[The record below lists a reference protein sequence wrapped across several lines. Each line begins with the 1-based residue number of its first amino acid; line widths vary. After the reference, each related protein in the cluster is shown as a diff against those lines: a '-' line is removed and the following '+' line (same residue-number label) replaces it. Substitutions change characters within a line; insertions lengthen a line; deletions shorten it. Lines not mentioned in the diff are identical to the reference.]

1 MKRRIL
7 SLSLAASMLL
17 AAAGCSEKKETTES
31 KEMTLA
37 PDKIESQSTSESET
51 APEEKLDY
59 QYGLGTTFHSDE
71 PVTYSMFFSDA
82 NWYAMQPEW
91 QSEGLFKKIEELTNV
106 HLDLIS
112 YDSSDYMKNIT
123 LNISAGESAYII
135 PKIYD
140 ESAFVDGGAIV
151 PISDYV
157 SVENMPNYCDFY
169 NTYNMGPDV
178 RTITKSNGKYYRLPG
193 MLEQCLLN
201 YTFVI
206 RQDIFKAA
214 GVDVAGMEAT
224 WTWED
229 LLEAL
234 KTVKAYMVEQGMCK
248 ETDYIWSDLWCG
260 NQSGQNN
267 GGNLLKV
274 MGITYNVNAGWAIGN
289 GLRYDEVKD
298 EWYFSPTTDEYKE
311 FLTMAARFVNEGILD
326 PGTFTQDDD
335 TATNQF
341 YNGKTVIMSVNQSQY
356 ATYESKCKEILG
368 EGNYELY
375 ATIPPRS
382 KLYNYSTA
390 GDVRLENGVMISQKA
405 LDELGEDGFIKM
417 LRFVDWLFYSP
428 EAYTLY
434 KWGVEGETFKVNAD
448 GSKELLPG
456 YCCGGLGI
464 GAKSEDDIDIRKK
477 WGYAGGNFWY
487 GHSVAEMT
495 DNYIPAVKHFVDAN
509 IANRDVQN
517 PAPPVAPTEDE
528 NEELTL
534 IITPLID
541 EVNTWTLSFVTGQK
555 DVEKDWD
562 EFVKVCEEKR
572 CQELVDRYN
581 EIYKASK

>member
-1 MKRRIL
+1 MKSKIV
-7 SLSLAASMLL
+7 SLSLVASMLL
-17 AAAGCSEKKETTES
+17 ATAGCATKETTVGS
-31 KEMTLA
+31 TTTA
-37 PDKIESQSTSESET
+37 PDKIDTSATET
-51 APEEKLDY
+51 EQPSLGYEF
-59 QYGLGTTFHSDE
+59 GLGKTFHADQ
-71 PVTYSMFFSDA
+71 PTTYSMFFSDA
-82 NWYAMQPEW
+82 NWYSMQPTW
-91 QSEGLFKKIEELTNV
+91 KTEGIFKKIEDITNV

-112 YDSSDYMKNIT
+112 FDSNDYMKNVT

-151 PISDYV
+151 PISDW
-157 SVENMPNYCDFY
+157 VEYMPNYCEFY
-169 NTYNMGPDV
+169 NTYDMAPDI

-214 GVDVAGMEAT
+214 GVDVASMEAT

-234 KTVKAYMVEQGMCK
+234 KKVKAYMVAQGMCSEK
-248 ETDYIWSDLWCG
+248 DYIWSDLWCG
-260 NQSGQNN
+260 SESGQSN

-274 MGITYNVNAGWAIGN
+274 MGITYDVNAGWAISDGI
-289 GLRYDEVKD
+289 RYDQAKD
-298 EWYFSPTTDEYKE
+298 EWYFSPTTDNYKE
-311 FLTMAARFVNEGILD
+311 FLAMAARFVNEGILD
-326 PGTFTQDDD
+326 PGTFNQDDD

-356 ATYESKCKEILG
+356 ANYVKKCEEVLG
-368 EGNYELY
+368 AGNFELY

-405 LDELGEDGFIKM
+405 LDELGKDGFIEM

-428 EAYTLY
+428 EAYILY
-434 KWGVEGETFKVNAD
+434 KWGVEGETFKYAED
-448 GSKELLPG
+448 GSKVLLDG
-456 YCCGGLGI
+456 YCCSGLGI
-464 GAKSEDDIDIRKK
+464 NGKEGDIDIRKQ

-487 GHSVAEMT
+487 GHTLAEMT
-495 DNYIPAVKHFVDAN
+495 DNYIPEVKHFVDSN
-509 IANRDVQN
+509 FNNREKPPIAPGIAPNDEQN
-517 PAPPVAPTEDE
+517 EKI
-528 NEELTL
+528 TL
-534 IITPLID
+534 ISTPLID
-541 EVNTWTLSFVTGQK
+541 EVNAWTLWFVTGQK

-562 EFVKVCEEKR
+562 EYVKVCQEKR
-572 CQELVDRYN
+572 CQELVDLYN
-581 EIYKASK
+581 TIYKGAAKSS